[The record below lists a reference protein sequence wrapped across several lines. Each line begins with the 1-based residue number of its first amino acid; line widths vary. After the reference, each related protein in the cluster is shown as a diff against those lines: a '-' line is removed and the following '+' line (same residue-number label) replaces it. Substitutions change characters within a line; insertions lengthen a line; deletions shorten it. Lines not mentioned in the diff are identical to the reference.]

1 MLIKRHVFC
10 FNPQDNGGEQL
21 HLITEFFESDNGD
34 IYSNKEMSLQSYCNS
49 ASFNLSGAAI
59 SSETFF
65 KLARELAAIEL
76 ELSIKSKLNILNIK
90 EGE

>member
-1 MLIKRHVFC
+1 
-10 FNPQDNGGEQL
+10 
-21 HLITEFFESDNGD
+21 
-34 IYSNKEMSLQSYCNS
+34 MSLQSYCNS